1 MSDNRISSILYLIS
15 AKKEIK
21 MLKILN
27 DTKARPVL
35 GVLFDLD
42 GVVIDTEKLYTR

>member
-1 MSDNRISSILYLIS
+1 
-15 AKKEIK
+15 

-42 GVVIDTEKLYTR
+42 GVVIDTEKLFTRFWMEAAEELGHP